1 MTQHPRH
8 VTVPAAR
15 GEQETWL
22 CEDDL
27 EGVHVQTLATA
38 ILGEVER
45 WVSVDSAL
53 PHCVL
58 ERRRLT
64 PL

>member
-1 MTQHPRH
+1 MTQHTRR

-27 EGVHVQTLATA
+27 EGVHVQTPGHCHFGGG
-38 ILGEVER
+38 GEMG
-45 WVSVDSAL
+45 
-53 PHCVL
+53 
-58 ERRRLT
+58 
-64 PL
+64 